1 MIKWFVFTDFRFSSG
16 ARMYGGGGTLAVSSC
31 EVPSPQV
38 WRRPSNQLTMQS
50 KIVSKSSTKNLGWFE
65 PHPQGSPLAR
75 GRGDRHQVQASS
87 WSGDGTQRHQLPG
100 EHVSLTQKP
109 SFYNRISRSLQTT
122 GRALGKTT
130 LERFS
135 GLNTD
140 PRPSSPEAAMS
151 LFLRSGSSDNL
162 PVRIKKLMLQ
172 SMSSMTGM
180 MTVSLHCIVLSFEM
194 ISSGTQLFA
203 ARVKSGAQVCPFL
216 SIDLLIYWYMLIK
229 IIKNLFYVNIGTLEY
244 HYIFIAVHDH
254 RPLTHNCNVYRS
266 SLEKMFS
273 CEA

>member
-87 WSGDGTQRHQLPG
+87 WSRDGTQRHQLPG
-100 EHVSLTQKP
+100 EHVSWSQKP
-109 SFYNRISRSLQTT
+109 SIYNRISPSLQTT
-122 GRALGKTT
+122 GTALGKTT

-151 LFLRSGSSDNL
+151 LFLRSGFSDNL
-162 PVRIKKLMLQ
+162 PVRMAKFMLQ
-172 SMSSMTGM
+172 SMSSMTGIK
-180 MTVSLHCIVLSFEM
+180 TIVGYFSPCSPLKK

-203 ARVKSGAQVCPFL
+203 ARVKSGAQVCPLWAFL
-216 SIDLLIYWYMLIK
+216 QCNVLID
-229 IIKNLFYVNIGTLEY
+229 IIKPSSYSDWKLELILL
-244 HYIFIAVHDH
+244 HYYCCTWTIIV
-254 RPLTHNCNVYRS
+254 
-266 SLEKMFS
+266 MFTDRAWRKCS
-273 CEA
+273 AAKHS